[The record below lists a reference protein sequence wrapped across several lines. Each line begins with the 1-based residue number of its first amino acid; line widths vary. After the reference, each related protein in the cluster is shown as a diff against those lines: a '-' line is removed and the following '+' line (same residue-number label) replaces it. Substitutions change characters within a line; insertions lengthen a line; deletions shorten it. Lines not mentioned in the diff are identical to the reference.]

1 MEQQDSFQAAID
13 YLIANRKKPV
23 FTNRGLFTEPAQE
36 TKPSVVN
43 GLFGDE
49 YIKRN
54 QGGGES
60 SFEQP
65 FTGNPFSS
73 PRNGLSSLTDAARYR
88 DLASGIRNNSN
99 AVGGVTSLLTG
110 NPVVGVLARY
120 GLPKVFDYL
129 GDRAYNQYGQEMQQI
144 GGEIFNPANP
154 NLAALAYNDTNYD
167 AYRSDFPA
175 GGVTYAPGSPA
186 TFYNEP
192 NYDAFRSDANV
203 SVGGPINTSL
213 IQGTSFDGGEPG
225 VGIDSGNFDFGG
237 GYGTSFDGGSS
248 YSNQDQADRDVGNMS

>member
-23 FTNRGLFTEPAQE
+23 FNNRGLFTEPAQE
-36 TKPSVVN
+36 TKPSVVS

-49 YIKRN
+49 YIRKP
-54 QGGGES
+54 QGGDSG

-73 PRNGLSSLTDAARYR
+73 PQGGLSSLNRAAQFQ

-99 AVGGVTSLLTG
+99 AVGGITSLLTG

-120 GLPKVFDYL
+120 GLPKLFDYL

-154 NLAALAYNDTNYD
+154 NLAALAYNDPNYD

-192 NYDAFRSDANV
+192 NYDAYRSDANV
-203 SVGGPINTSL
+203 FVGGPIDTSL
-213 IQGTSFDGGEPG
+213 IQGTSLDGGQTG
-225 VGIDSGNFDFGG
+225 VGIDSGNFDTRGGFTDAGG
-237 GYGTSFDGGSS
+237 GSFD
-248 YSNQDQADRDVGNMS
+248 YSADTGYDR

>member
-36 TKPSVVN
+36 TKPSVMS

-49 YIKRN
+49 YIRKPQDRDS
-54 QGGGES
+54 GG
-60 SFEQP
+60 FEQP

-73 PRNGLSSLTDAARYR
+73 PQGGLSSLNRSAQFQN
-88 DLASGIRNNSN
+88 LASSLRGNPN
-99 AVGGVTSLLTG
+99 AVGGIASLLTG
-110 NPVVGVLARY
+110 NPVVGVVAKY
-120 GLPKVFDYL
+120 GLPKLFDYL

-144 GGEIFNPANP
+144 GGELFNPTNP
-154 NLAALAYNDTNYD
+154 NLAALAYNDPNYD

-175 GGVTYAPGSPA
+175 GGVTYSPGSPA
-186 TFYNEP
+186 TFYNDP

-203 SVGGPINTSL
+203 AVGGPINTSL
-213 IQGTSFDGGEPG
+213 VQGTSLDSILGGQPG
-225 VGIDSGNFDFGG
+225 VGIDSGNFDTGG
-237 GYGTSFDGGSS
+237 GFTDAGGGSFDYG
-248 YSNQDQADRDVGNMS
+248 ADTGYDR